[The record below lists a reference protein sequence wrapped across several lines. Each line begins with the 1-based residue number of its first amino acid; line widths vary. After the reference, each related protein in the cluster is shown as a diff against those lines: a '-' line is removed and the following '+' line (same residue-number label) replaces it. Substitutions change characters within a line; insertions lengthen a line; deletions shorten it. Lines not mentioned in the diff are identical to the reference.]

1 MTSLTKVLED
11 QYTAQTNL
19 ANQQKILN
27 DALDIIGFTN
37 NGRPY
42 DEDLGDEKDTPKYKN
57 AQTQLL
63 VYLAEKIINENK
75 MNISA
80 ELNEAQKEAIKE
92 ELDTIEQDPNYEVIT
107 LTSKAVIKENIGR
120 SPDYRDMI
128 LMRGFFDFNKPVRN
142 NLQRIASL
150 L

>member
-1 MTSLTKVLED
+1 M
-11 QYTAQTNL
+11 NM
-19 ANQQKILN
+19 
-27 DALDIIGFTN
+27 F
-37 NGRPY
+37 
-42 DEDLGDEKDTPKYKN
+42 
-57 AQTQLL
+57 
-63 VYLAEKIINENK
+63 EKIINENK

-92 ELDTIEQDPNYEVIT
+92 ELDTIELDPNYEVIT